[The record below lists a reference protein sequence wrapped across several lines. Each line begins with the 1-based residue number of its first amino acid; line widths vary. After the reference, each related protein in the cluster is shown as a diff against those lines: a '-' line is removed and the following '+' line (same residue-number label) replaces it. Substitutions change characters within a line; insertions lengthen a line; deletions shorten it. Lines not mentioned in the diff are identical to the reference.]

1 MPATPLRPGSHHL
14 AGFQRRGGCR
24 ELRTYLVRPLE
35 VPRRSS
41 KGREHCHVGHDEA
54 FDTLEDPSTGDP
66 DRTNGAAIEE
76 DDDDRS
82 KLAAK
87 KLRVTALREALP
99 SDQAR
104 SQFLSASR
112 REMYDSL
119 GLFHAHVKSAIS
131 LMFGII
137 TAVLA
142 VVGFVIEKNSSPPVL
157 TLVLNAAP
165 VVLAL
170 IFPFSIVSILVI
182 GRYYKLYV
190 AALFYT
196 ARLHDE
202 EGIGEHLWFDDV
214 RSLRA
219 AAKVHSPADDHEL
232 IQRRSYGWPHSWSLY
247 ALLIGFIGL
256 ASLLLA
262 ILLWLQL

>member
-182 GRYYKLYV
+182 GRYYKPRPHKSADLV
-190 AALFYT
+190 ERRVPRDFARCILGKVLQEDLIQVILPAIANDRQQAA
-196 ARLHDE
+196 
-202 EGIGEHLWFDDV
+202 IMQN
-214 RSLRA
+214 S
-219 AAKVHSPADDHEL
+219 HEL
-232 IQRRSYGWPHSWSLY
+232 AYRGWLVEQVK
-247 ALLIGFIGL
+247 GE
-256 ASLLLA
+256 
-262 ILLWLQL
+262 